1 MFMAD
6 HDRRARRHRRKRLFR
21 VIVYAVSELVLVAVL
36 LCALP
41 GVAGAAH
48 PRFRLPL
55 PPPPAV
61 IRGFDPPEHRWQPGH
76 RGVDLSTSPGTV
88 IHAAGAGTV
97 QFAGVVAGRPVVSIR
112 HADALITTYEP
123 VRASVRQGTTVRR
136 GEEIGT
142 VIAGHEGCPA
152 PACLHW
158 GARRGQGRAATYL
171 NPLAL
176 IGALRVRLKPVD
188 GIRPGDAPADGPHA
202 GVPH

>member
-1 MFMAD
+1 MFMAN
-6 HDRRARRHRRKRLFR
+6 HDRGARRRRRKRLFG
-21 VIVYAVSELVLVAVL
+21 IVLYALSELVIVAVL
-36 LCALP
+36 LYALP
-41 GVAGAAH
+41 GVASAAN

-76 RGVDLSTSPGTV
+76 RGVDLSTSPGSV
-88 IHAAGAGTV
+88 VRAAGPGTV
-97 QFAGVVAGRPVVSIR
+97 QFAGLVAGRPVVSVR

-123 VRASVRQGTTVRR
+123 VRASVRQGATVER
-136 GEEIGT
+136 GEVIGT

-152 PACLHW
+152 MACLHW
-158 GARRGQGRAATYL
+158 GARRGRGRAATYL

-176 IGALRVRLKPVD
+176 IGALRVRLKPVG

-202 GVPH
+202 DVPR